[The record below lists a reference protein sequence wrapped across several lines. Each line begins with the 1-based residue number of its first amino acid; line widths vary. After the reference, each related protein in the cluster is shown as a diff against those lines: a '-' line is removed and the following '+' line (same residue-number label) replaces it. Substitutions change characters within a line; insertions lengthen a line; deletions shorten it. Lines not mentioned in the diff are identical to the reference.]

1 MELKQS
7 YERDFRQAFDFSG
20 KVALVTGATGGIGR
34 GVAAALAG
42 CGADLLLQSTNEAT
56 VAELASEL
64 ADIGSGRILA
74 TQADL
79 ADLDQAVSLVERAVG
94 DFGKVDFLVNNSGV
108 LGLYDVVD
116 MRVEDWDRTIAI
128 NLRGTVFLTQRVI
141 RSMIEKRSG
150 AIVTVGS
157 SLSASGGAGP
167 EGVDYNISKAGL
179 ECFTKTLARQLAPY
193 GVRANSVSPGIIDT
207 PMLRGPFPDEA
218 VAGFVDVIP
227 LGRLG
232 TPEDIAA
239 ATCFLLS
246 DAASY
251 ITGQALHVNGG
262 ARMVS

>member
-1 MELKQS
+1 MEVKQS
-7 YERDFRQAFDFSG
+7 YEVDFRQSFDFTG
-20 KVALVTGATGGIGR
+20 KTALVTGATGGMGR
-34 GVAAALAG
+34 GIAAALAM
-42 CGADLLLQSTNEAT
+42 CGADLMLQSTDDA
-56 VAELASEL
+56 AGSSLAREL
-64 ADIGSGRILA
+64 ADSSSGRVHA
-74 TQADL
+74 AKADI
-79 ADLDQAVSLVERAVG
+79 ADLDQGAALVERALS
-94 DFGKVDFLVNNSGV
+94 DFGQVDFLVNNSGV
-108 LGLYDVVD
+108 LGLYDIVD
-116 MRVEDWDRTIAI
+116 MSVADWDRTIAI
-128 NLRGTVFLTQRVI
+128 NLRGTVFLTQQVI
-141 RSMIEKRSG
+141 RSMSERRSG
-150 AIVTVGS
+150 SIVNIGS

-179 ECFTKTLARQLAPY
+179 ECFTKTLARQLAPH
-193 GVRANSVSPGIIDT
+193 GIRANSVSPGIIDT

-232 TPEDIAA
+232 TPDDIGA

>member
-1 MELKQS
+1 M
-7 YERDFRQAFDFSG
+7 
-20 KVALVTGATGGIGR
+20 
-34 GVAAALAG
+34 
-42 CGADLLLQSTNEAT
+42 LQSTDEANGRDL
-56 VAELASEL
+56 ARELGDSS
-64 ADIGSGRILA
+64 SGRIHS
-74 TQADL
+74 TQADI
-79 ADLDQAVSLVERAVG
+79 ADLDQGAAVVDRAVRE
-94 DFGKVDFLVNNSGV
+94 FGKVDFLVNNSGV
-108 LGLYDVVD
+108 LGLYDVID
-116 MRVEDWDRTIAI
+116 MTVGDWDRTIAI
-128 NLRGTVFLTQRVI
+128 NLRGTVFLTQRVM
-141 RSMIEKRSG
+141 RSMIDRRSG
-150 AIVTVGS
+150 SIVNIGS

-167 EGVDYNISKAGL
+167 EGVDYNVSKAGL
-179 ECFTKTLARQLAPY
+179 ECFTKTLARQLAPH

-232 TPEDIAA
+232 TPDDVAA

>member
-1 MELKQS
+1 MNITESNAVDLT
-7 YERDFRQAFDFSG
+7 QAFDFTG

-34 GVAAALAG
+34 AIAGALAA
-42 CGADLLLQSTNEAT
+42 CGAELIVQSTSDA
-56 VAELASEL
+56 AGSEL
-64 ADIGSGRILA
+64 AKELTDKGNGRIVA
-74 TQADL
+74 AQADI
-79 ADLDQAVSLVERAVG
+79 ADVDQSAALVEQAFG

-108 LGLYDVVD
+108 LGLYDIVD
-116 MRVEDWDRTIAI
+116 MTVSDWDRTIAI
-128 NLRGTVFLTQRVI
+128 NLRGTVFLTQQVVRK
-141 RSMIEKRSG
+141 MIEARSG
-150 AIVTVGS
+150 AVVNVGS

-193 GVRANSVSPGIIDT
+193 RIRANSVSPGIIDT
-207 PMLRGPFPDEA
+207 PMLRGPFPDDA
-218 VAGFVDVIP
+218 VASFVDVIP

>member
-1 MELKQS
+1 MNVKVEDATDLA
-7 YERDFRQAFDFSG
+7 RAFEFSG
-20 KVALVTGATGGIGR
+20 KVALVTGATGGIGK
-34 GVAAALAG
+34 GIAAALAG
-42 CGADLLLQSTNEAT
+42 CGADLVLHSTNEA
-56 VAELASEL
+56 VGSALVERLAGK
-64 ADIGSGRILA
+64 GSGRVESA
-74 TQADL
+74 QADI
-79 ADLDQAVSLVERAVG
+79 AELDQATGLVDWALSQ
-94 DFGKVDFLVNNSGV
+94 FGKIDFLVNNSGI
-108 LGLYDVVD
+108 LGLYDIVD
-116 MRVEDWDRTIAI
+116 MKVKDWDRTISI
-128 NLRGTVFLTQRVI
+128 NLRGTVFLTQQVI
-141 RSMIEKRSG
+141 RKMMEAGSG
-150 AIVTVGS
+150 AIVNIGS

-207 PMLRGPFPDEA
+207 PMLRGPFPDDT
-218 VAGFVDVIP
+218 VAGFVDAIP

>member
-7 YERDFRQAFDFSG
+7 YALDLRNAFDFSG
-20 KVALVTGATGGIGR
+20 KAALVTGATGGMGR
-34 GVAAALAG
+34 GIAAALAA
-42 CGADLLLQSTNEAT
+42 CGADLMLQSTGNSAG
-56 VAELASEL
+56 AELAGELSE
-64 ADIGSGRILA
+64 IGSGRIVA
-74 TQADL
+74 AQADI
-79 ADLDQAVSLVERAVG
+79 ADLDQGAALVERAVG
-94 DFGKVDFLVNNSGV
+94 DLGKLDFLVNNSGI
-108 LGLYDVVD
+108 LGLYDIVD
-116 MRVEDWDRTIAI
+116 MTVEDWDRTIAI

-141 RSMIEKRSG
+141 RSMLERRGG
-150 AIVTVGS
+150 AIVNVGS

-167 EGVDYNISKAGL
+167 EGVDYNISKAGI
-179 ECFTKTLARQLAPY
+179 ECFTKTLARQLAPH
-193 GVRANSVSPGIIDT
+193 GIRANSVSPGIIDT

>member
-1 MELKQS
+1 MDVRQENTV
-7 YERDFRQAFDFSG
+7 DFTRAFDLSG
-20 KVALVTGATGGIGR
+20 KSALVTGATGGIGR
-34 GVAAALAG
+34 GIAAALAG
-42 CGADLLLQSTNEAT
+42 CGADLVLQSTDEAAG
-56 VAELASEL
+56 AELAGQL
-64 ADIGSGRILA
+64 DGRGKGRIVA
-74 TQADL
+74 AQADV
-79 ADLDQAVSLVERAVG
+79 AERDQGAAVVERTVNE
-94 DFGKVDFLVNNSGV
+94 FGKIDFLVNNAGV
-108 LGLYDVVD
+108 LGLYDVID
-116 MRVEDWDRTIAI
+116 MKVEDWDRTISI
-128 NLRGTVFLTQRVI
+128 NLRGAVFLTQQAI
-141 RSMIEKRSG
+141 RTMVQSRSG
-150 AIVTVGS
+150 AIVNIGS

-218 VAGFVDVIP
+218 VVGFVDVIP

-232 TPEDIAA
+232 TPDDIAA